1 VGADLSTVAIA
12 DGLYVPAPGGPR
24 YFTCAT
30 CHDVHN
36 LDNVR
41 NDASTQYDA
50 GVHRAGAMEP
60 NYFVFAPQ
68 SGSQLC
74 ISCHNK

>member
-1 VGADLSTVAIA
+1 M
-12 DGLYVPAPGGPR
+12 
-24 YFTCAT
+24 TCAT

-36 LDNVR
+36 KNNVPNNAANQLDAAHADTV
-41 NDASTQYDA
+41 Q
-50 GVHRAGAMEP
+50 G

-74 ISCHNK
+74 TSCHDK